1 MTSRSTRKNLFA
13 LAALLG
19 IGAGVAA
26 WQERTPSDA
35 TPSGPKLAET
45 PAEVFVDDPCPAC
58 GRGHVSD
65 ISHQFL
71 DAYTTEDTG
80 K

>member
-1 MTSRSTRKNLFA
+1 MTGRSIRKYLFA

-26 WQERTPSDA
+26 WQERAPSDA
-35 TPSGPKLAET
+35 SPSSPELT
-45 PAEVFVDDPCPAC
+45 IPPAEVFVDDPCPPC
-58 GRGHVSD
+58 GRGHVSE
-65 ISHQFL
+65 ISRLFL

>member
-1 MTSRSTRKNLFA
+1 MTDRSTRDTLFV
-13 LAALLG
+13 LATLLG
-19 IGAGVAA
+19 VGAGVAA

-35 TPSGPKLAET
+35 SPGGPELAKT
-45 PAEVFVDDPCPAC
+45 PAEVFVDDPCPPC
-58 GRGHVSD
+58 GRGHVSE
-65 ISHQFL
+65 ISRLFL